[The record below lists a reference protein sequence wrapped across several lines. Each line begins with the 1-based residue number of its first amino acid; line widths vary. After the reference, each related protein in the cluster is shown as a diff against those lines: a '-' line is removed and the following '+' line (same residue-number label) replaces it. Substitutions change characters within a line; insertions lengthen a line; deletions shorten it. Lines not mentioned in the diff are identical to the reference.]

1 MNIATAIRFAG
12 LSIACNLFVFCMT
25 GFITL
30 LTGSLA
36 VAAAGLYS
44 LLCAAASAA
53 VFLTL
58 RSGDSRY
65 TDPSKKILLAA
76 LVFVAG
82 GGLWIAFASVQ
93 NFLHPEPVLLP
104 VVGAVVAGIGALI
117 NGSFG
122 KTMQNMSDAQTPSLL
137 VANAARLLTAGYV
150 SIAAAIALLLIN
162 NTQLYQLDAV
172 VALAIVLFTS
182 WQAWKVTQT
191 SAS

>member
-12 LSIACNLFVFCMT
+12 LSIACSLFVFCMT

-30 LTGSLA
+30 LTGSLT
-36 VAAAGLYS
+36 VAAVELYS
-44 LLCAAASAA
+44 LLCAAASTA

-76 LVFVAG
+76 LVFVVG
-82 GGLWIAFASVQ
+82 GGLWIAFVSVQ
-93 NFLHPEPVLLP
+93 NISHPEPVLLP

-162 NTQLYQLDAV
+162 RTQLYRLDAV

-182 WQAWKVTQT
+182 WQAWKVTRT

>member
-58 RSGDSRY
+58 RSGDSHY
-65 TDPSKKILLAA
+65 TEPSKKILLAA
-76 LVFVAG
+76 LVFVVG

-93 NFLHPEPVLLP
+93 NILHPSPVLLP

-150 SIAAAIALLLIN
+150 SVAAAIALLLIN
-162 NTQLYQLDAV
+162 NTQLYRLDAV
-172 VALAIVLFTS
+172 VALAIVLFTG
-182 WQAWKVTQT
+182 WQTWKVTRT
-191 SAS
+191 SA